1 MRVPTPR
8 GPVSA
13 WLVAHLDPRMAP
25 TRPAPSIPAT
35 ADALTDDDL
44 HLALWTCYEL
54 HYQGFDEVEDDS
66 EWDPDVLALRRE
78 LERLFECGLRLA
90 VGPVDVAPADVPA
103 ELARRTSAESGPS
116 LSRRLHRHADL
127 AQFAEFVTHR
137 SIYHL
142 KEADPHTWAI
152 PRLRGR
158 AKAAMVEIQA
168 DEYGGGRLDRMHAT
182 LFADLMRGVGLD
194 TTYGAYVDDVPGVT
208 LATSNV
214 MSLFGLHRRWR
225 GAATGHLAAIEMTSS
240 LPNRRYGQ
248 GLRRLGGSD
257 ATCTFFDE
265 HIEADAVH
273 EQIAAH
279 DMCGSLAQDEPALA
293 ADIVFGAAAGL
304 LLDELFAAHVLTA
317 WDAGSSSLRPVAR
330 LARAA

>member
-1 MRVPTPR
+1 MRLPLPR

-13 WLVAHLDPRMAP
+13 WLVAGLAVDTPPVTAAPELPAGFDP
-25 TRPAPSIPAT
+25 
-35 ADALTDDDL
+35 LTDDDL

-54 HYQGFDEVEDDS
+54 HYGGFDGVADER
-66 EWDPDVLALRRE
+66 EWDHDVLRLRAD
-78 LERLFECGLRLA
+78 LERRFVDALEVA
-90 VGPVDVAPADVPA
+90 VGPCDVDAADVPA
-103 ELARRTSAESGPS
+103 ELARRTSADTGPS

-127 AQFAEFVTHR
+127 AQFGEFVMHR
-137 SIYHL
+137 SLYHL

-168 DEYGGGRLDRMHAT
+168 DEYGGGRLERMHAT
-182 LFADLMRGVGLD
+182 LFADLMRGIGLD
-194 TTYGAYVDDVPGVT
+194 TTYGAYVDDVPGIT

-257 ATCTFFDE
+257 AAATFFDE
-265 HIEADAVH
+265 HVEADAVH

-279 DMCGSLAQDEPALA
+279 DMCGTLALDQPALA

-304 LLDELFAAHVLTA
+304 LLDELFAEHVLSA
-317 WDAGSSSLRPVAR
+317 WDAGRSSLRPSAM
-330 LARAA
+330 AGAA